1 MEDFNFILWWVRLDL
16 SIKVLKKFKT
26 VVGGRVGYLVGTS
39 LTTSPK
45 LFPKLAWWL
54 CCDGCFV
61 CRIFSEF
68 DGCILIMT
76 WVQKLL
82 QIRSL

>member
-1 MEDFNFILWWVRLDL
+1 MEKDFNFILWWVRLDL

-45 LFPKLAWWL
+45 LFPKLAWW
-54 CCDGCFV
+54 
-61 CRIFSEF
+61 
-68 DGCILIMT
+68 
-76 WVQKLL
+76 
-82 QIRSL
+82 